1 MLILCRM
8 AYIMPFLWQH
18 KNKNFKKT
26 KMFSREWLKCILTY
40 FPQLNNSC
48 IPIELPKILF
58 IMIVKRSIETT
69 EGISAVHRHPS
80 NINLDMI
87 SALLLWR
94 IGGRLESFSFCSV
107 VCSIR
112 SNLQYDK
119 MTRHVFVKQRCP
131 GGNKTRIWQKFKSP
145 TFWPRSIPR
154 GKWCQWSVRNP

>member
-1 MLILCRM
+1 MV
-8 AYIMPFLWQH
+8 
-18 KNKNFKKT
+18 
-26 KMFSREWLKCILTY
+26 KMHTHLFSSM
-40 FPQLNNSC
+40 NNSC

-119 MTRHVFVKQRCP
+119 ITRHVFLKHRCP
-131 GGNKTRIWQKFKSP
+131 GGNKTRIRQKSLKVLHFDPAPSP
-145 TFWPRSIPR
+145 GASDV
-154 GKWCQWSVRNP
+154 SEV